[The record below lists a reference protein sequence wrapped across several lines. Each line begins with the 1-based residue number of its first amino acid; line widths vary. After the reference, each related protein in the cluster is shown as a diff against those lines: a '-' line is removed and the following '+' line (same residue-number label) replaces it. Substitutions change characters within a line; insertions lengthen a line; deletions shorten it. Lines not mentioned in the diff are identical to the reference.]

1 MKRERF
7 EQRLFRIFAEAG
19 YSPIQILT
27 VTPEEMVEIPGIT
40 VPNIR
45 AVLCVQNKVLS
56 EKNTVR
62 KGRLV
67 EALMSE
73 RDGLNDYSVITAER
87 CSVVSSGDDLNGKI
101 IVIKPEALRQEYRAA
116 NHQLKLCTGGFGA
129 SPNSRGSACFC
140 TDLFSGKQSRFE
152 RRDILGTMEPGNLPR
167 WAKDG
172 LAAIQQTEK
181 SKSTKTKEAR

>member
-27 VTPEEMVEIPGIT
+27 VSPEEMVEISGIT

-62 KGRLV
+62 KGKAMA
-67 EALMSE
+67 AL
-73 RDGLNDYSVITAER
+73 
-87 CSVVSSGDDLNGKI
+87 
-101 IVIKPEALRQEYRAA
+101 LRE
-116 NHQLKLCTGGFGA
+116 
-129 SPNSRGSACFC
+129 
-140 TDLFSGKQSRFE
+140 
-152 RRDILGTMEPGNLPR
+152 ME
-167 WAKDG
+167 
-172 LAAIQQTEK
+172 
-181 SKSTKTKEAR
+181 KEAR